1 MPIYFLS
8 PLINKANYS
17 SYITVR
23 ESKHKTL
30 NIYKKLCSNSDLAAK
45 SDREP
50 VDNFS
55 HGHKADSKT
64 KSTKAAKAGD
74 EVQPSHLWQPCI
86 FWKYIF

>member
-30 NIYKKLCSNSDLAAK
+30 NIYKKLWSNSDLAAK

-50 VDNFS
+50 VDNLS
-55 HGHKADSKT
+55 HRHKADSKT
-64 KSTKAAKAGD
+64 KSTKAAKARD
-74 EVQPSHLWQPCI
+74 EV
-86 FWKYIF
+86 